1 MAAKTPAPPPP
12 PAPVAA
18 AVPPAPAPAPVTA
31 AGDPLPTTSL
41 FNYDDALPIPAG
53 RSFGGNAGQSSETM
67 TKLSGQPIG
76 KSFLEAVAIGAEVT
90 DPKERQKLFNEECKR
105 IVNRIGGAIRRLR
118 KTPGNE
124 VRNYAIRKVADTD
137 LGYGVRVWREA
148 DTASA

>member
-1 MAAKTPAPPPP
+1 MAKTPAPPPP
-12 PAPVAA
+12 PAPVTPA
-18 AVPPAPAPAPVTA
+18 AVPPAPAPVTA

-41 FNYDDALPIPAG
+41 FSYDDALPIPAG
-53 RSFGGNAGQSSETM
+53 RSFGGNAGETSETVG
-67 TKLSGQPIG
+67 KLSNQPIG

-90 DPKERQKLFNEECKR
+90 DPKERTKLFNEECKR

-124 VRNYAIRKVADTD
+124 VRNYAIRKVASTE

-148 DTASA
+148 DTAA